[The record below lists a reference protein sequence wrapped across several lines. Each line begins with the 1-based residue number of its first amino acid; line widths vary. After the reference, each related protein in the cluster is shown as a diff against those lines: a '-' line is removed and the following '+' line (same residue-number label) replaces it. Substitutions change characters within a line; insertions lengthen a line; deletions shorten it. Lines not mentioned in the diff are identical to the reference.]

1 MNYRLQRYGVYSASY
16 INISNYAK
24 EKGYNIFFSYT
35 EPGLEPAA
43 ILIMSDKITVADILM
58 ITFGMIVI
66 TVGVPILLCV
76 IGTFLFGFV
85 LLILEWLADNFWL

>member
-1 MNYRLQRYGVYSASY
+1 M
-16 INISNYAK
+16 
-24 EKGYNIFFSYT
+24 
-35 EPGLEPAA
+35 
-43 ILIMSDKITVADILM
+43 TVADILM

>member
-1 MNYRLQRYGVYSASY
+1 MGGLQELGTTRDNLCKVQ
-16 INISNYAK
+16 ILTR
-24 EKGYNIFFSYT
+24 NIFERSKS
-35 EPGLEPAA
+35 
-43 ILIMSDKITVADILM
+43 MTVANILM